1 MFFFSVV
8 WIWSILVFIYVHLKD
23 FWKGLST
30 IDMEFVLQ
38 KKKYLLPSFFSH
50 PALKHFN
57 IALLQGLP
65 SCPYFS
71 AQGAS
76 TLGSDMWHI
85 VKFSQ
90 SKNFGV
96 MNE

>member
-1 MFFFSVV
+1 
-8 WIWSILVFIYVHLKD
+8 
-23 FWKGLST
+23 
-30 IDMEFVLQ
+30 MEFVLQ

-76 TLGSDMWHI
+76 TLGSDM
-85 VKFSQ
+85 
-90 SKNFGV
+90 
-96 MNE
+96 